1 MSQTNQSLLT
11 RRQNVLPTGLG
22 VAFPIFA
29 NHAKNS
35 EIWDVEGKRYID
47 FIGGISVLNTGHS
60 HPRIVEAVKAQLD
73 RFSHT
78 SAQIVNYESYV
89 ELCEKLCELAPISG
103 DKKAFLLT
111 TGAEAVE
118 NAVKVA
124 RAKTRRH
131 GVIAFQGGWHG
142 RTLLAMGLTGKVIPY
157 KKNFGPMPASI
168 YHAPFPCEENHV
180 TEEEALHGLEMIFK
194 CDIDPS
200 EVAAIIIEPVQGE
213 GGFHQLTPSFAK
225 SLRKICDEHGI
236 VLIFD
241 EVQCGFARTGTLFC
255 AEQLGVEPDLMTC
268 AKALAGGFPISALI
282 GRADIMDAP
291 QVGGLGGT
299 YAGSPLGTVA
309 ALEVIKII
317 KEENLLEKS
326 QAIGNKMSAFLE
338 NLNSPMIQHI
348 RHKGAMLA
356 FDIVDEQG
364 NPDVDQT
371 NALKSYA
378 FEQGLLLASCG
389 TNFNT
394 IRVMM
399 PLTIQDEVLD
409 EAFEIIGKFFQR

>member
-1 MSQTNQSLLT
+1 MNNQTLLE
-11 RRQNVLPTGLG
+11 RRKKVLPTGLG
-22 VAFPIFA
+22 VAFDIFA
-29 NHAKNS
+29 DTAKNS
-35 EIWDVEGKRYID
+35 EIIDVEGNRYID
-47 FIGGISVLNTGHS
+47 FVGGISVLNTGHS
-60 HPRIVEAVKAQLD
+60 HPDIVTAVKAQLD

-78 SAQIVNYESYV
+78 SAQIVGYESYV
-89 ELCEKLCELAPISG
+89 ELCEKLCELAPITG

-118 NAVKVA
+118 NAIKVA
-124 RAKTRRH
+124 RAKTKRA
-131 GVIAFQGGWHG
+131 GVIAFAGGWHG

-168 YHAPFPCEENHV
+168 YHAPFPCVENGIS
-180 TEEEALHGLEMIFK
+180 EDEALRGLHMIFK

-200 EVAAIIIEPVQGE
+200 EVAAMIVEPVQGE

-225 SLRKICDEHGI
+225 ALRDICDEHGI

-241 EVQCGFARTGTLFC
+241 EVQCGFGRTGTLF
-255 AEQLGVEPDLMTC
+255 ASEQLGVEPDLMTA
-268 AKALAGGFPISALI
+268 AKSMAGGFPISALI

-317 KEENLLEKS
+317 NKENLLQKS
-326 QAIGNKMSAFLE
+326 KDIGDKMANFLAS
-338 NLNSPMIQHI
+338 LNSPAISHI

-356 FDIVDEQG
+356 FDLIDEDG
-364 NPDVDQT
+364 NPDVDAT
-371 NALKSYA
+371 NALKKHA
-378 FEQGLLLASCG
+378 FEHGLLLASCG
-389 TNFNT
+389 THFNT

-399 PLTIQDEVLD
+399 PLTIQDDIFD
-409 EAFEIIGKFFQR
+409 EALSIIGQFFD

>member
-1 MSQTNQSLLT
+1 MSKVTNQSLLE
-11 RRQNVLPTGLG
+11 RRRRVLPTGLG
-22 VAFPIFA
+22 VAFDVFA
-29 NHAKNS
+29 DSAKNS
-35 EIWDVEGKRYID
+35 EIFDVEGKRYID
-47 FIGGISVLNTGHS
+47 FVGGISVLNTGHC
-60 HPRIVEAVKAQLD
+60 HPQIVAAVKTQLD

-89 ELCEKLCELAPISG
+89 ELCEKLCDLAPISG

-118 NAVKVA
+118 NAIKVA
-124 RAKTRRH
+124 RAKTKRA
-131 GVIAFQGGWHG
+131 GVIAFSGGWHG

-168 YHAPFPCEENHV
+168 YHAPFPCEENQIS
-180 TEEEALHGLEMIFK
+180 EEEALRGLQMIFK

-200 EVAAIIIEPVQGE
+200 EVAAMIVEPVQGE

-225 SLRKICDEHGI
+225 RLRQICDEHGI

-241 EVQCGFARTGTLFC
+241 EVQCGFGRTGTLF
-255 AEQLGVEPDLMTC
+255 ASEQLGVEPDLMTV
-268 AKALAGGFPISALI
+268 AKSLAGGFPLSALV
-282 GRADIMDAP
+282 GRAEVMDAP

-309 ALEVIKII
+309 SLEVLKII
-317 KEENLLEKS
+317 QNENLLQRS
-326 QAIGNKMSAFLE
+326 QEIGDKMAKFLMDLNVPAIRYV
-338 NLNSPMIQHI
+338 

-356 FDIVDEQG
+356 FDLVDQNG
-364 NPDVDQT
+364 DPDVNAT
-371 NALKSYA
+371 NALKKYA

-389 TNFNT
+389 THFNT

-399 PLTIQDEVLD
+399 PLTIEEAVLD
-409 EAFEIIGKFFQR
+409 EALSIIGRFFG

>member
-1 MSQTNQSLLT
+1 MSNNQSLLE
-11 RRQNVLPTGLG
+11 RRKKVLPTGLG
-22 VAFPIFA
+22 VAFDIFA
-29 NHAKNS
+29 DSAKNS
-35 EIWDVEGKRYID
+35 EIIDVDGKRYID
-47 FIGGISVLNTGHS
+47 FVGGISVLNTGHS
-60 HPRIVEAVKAQLD
+60 HPQIVSAVKAQLD

-78 SAQIVNYESYV
+78 SAQIVGYESYV
-89 ELCEKLCELAPISG
+89 ELCEKLCDLAPITG

-118 NAVKVA
+118 NAIKVA
-124 RAKTRRH
+124 RAKTKRA
-131 GVIAFQGGWHG
+131 GVIAFCGGWHG

-168 YHAPFPCEENHV
+168 FHAPFPCVENGIS
-180 TEEEALHGLEMIFK
+180 EEEALRGLELIFK

-200 EVAAIIIEPVQGE
+200 EVAAMIVEPVQGE

-225 SLRKICDEHGI
+225 ALRQICDEHGI

-241 EVQCGFARTGTLFC
+241 EVQCGFGRTGTLF
-255 AEQLGVEPDLMTC
+255 ASEQLGVEPDLMTA
-268 AKALAGGFPISALI
+268 AKSLAGGFPISALI

-317 KEENLLEKS
+317 NDENLLQKS
-326 QAIGNKMSAFLE
+326 KDIGDKMATFLT
-338 NLNSPMIQHI
+338 NLKSPIISHI

-356 FDIVDEQG
+356 FDLIDKDG
-364 NPDVDQT
+364 NPDVDTT
-371 NALKSYA
+371 NALKKHA
-378 FEQGLLLASCG
+378 FEHGLLLASCG

-399 PLTIQDEVLD
+399 PLTIQEDVFD
-409 EAFEIIGKFFQR
+409 EALAIIGRFFD